1 MGGSSM
7 SAVRVAG
14 GSSEPDLHAGDK
26 QQQWWSWWVMVVE
39 VMVVEVMVVEVMVVG
54 VMVVWR

>member
-1 MGGSSM
+1 M